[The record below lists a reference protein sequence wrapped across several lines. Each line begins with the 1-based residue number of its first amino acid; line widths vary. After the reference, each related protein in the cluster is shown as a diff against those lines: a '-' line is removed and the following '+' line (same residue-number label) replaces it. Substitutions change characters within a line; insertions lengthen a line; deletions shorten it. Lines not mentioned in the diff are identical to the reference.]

1 VRYHALATDY
11 DGTLAQH
18 GRVDEATLQALQEL
32 RRSGRRLILVTG
44 RLLDDLQRVCP
55 RIALFDR
62 VVAENGAVVHA
73 PDTRETR
80 VLAEPPPPGFV
91 EALRRHGVSPLATGR
106 VIVATSEPHETA
118 VIDAIRELG
127 LELQVIFNKGAV
139 MVLPSGVNKATGLLA
154 ALGELGLSPHN
165 VAGIGDAENDHAFLS
180 LCECAV
186 AVADALPMLKE
197 RADLVTRAPWGAGV
211 VELVR
216 RLVESDLSD
225 LEPRLARHRI
235 PLGQTPQEEPV
246 LVPPYG
252 VSVLLAGTSG
262 SGKSTLTQSFLE
274 RLAERRTQFC
284 VIDPEGDY
292 AHLEGAVVL
301 GDSKRVPGVQE
312 VVGLLEDP
320 GRNGVVNLLGVPL
333 AGRPEYI
340 EALLAAV
347 TDLRSRTGHP
357 HWLVVDEAHHAL
369 PAAHARPPQSL
380 PRRMHGAFLITVHP
394 DEVAPEMLQDVGL
407 MIVVGREPAETMR
420 RFAHAIGV
428 RGPRVRDEPLDP
440 GEAIAWPLAD
450 PKRPPV
456 RFRVQAPRGER
467 QRHRRK
473 YTEGELAPDR
483 SFYFRGPDG
492 RLNLRV
498 QNLSLFNQIA
508 LGLDDDT
515 WLFHLRRG
523 DYSRW
528 FREQIKDEDL
538 AGEAAAIE
546 ENEALLPEQSRARIR
561 AAIEARYTAPAESP
575 R

>member
-1 VRYHALATDY
+1 MRYHALATDY
-11 DGTLAQH
+11 DGTLAHH
-18 GRVDEATLQALQEL
+18 GRVDEATLQALEEL

-44 RLLDDLQRVCP
+44 RMLDDLQRVFS
-55 RIALFDR
+55 RIELFDR
-62 VVAENGAVVHA
+62 VVAENGALVYA

-80 VLAEPPPPGFV
+80 VLAEPPLPEFV
-91 EALRRHGVSPLATGR
+91 DALRRRGVSPLATGQA
-106 VIVATSEPHETA
+106 IVATSEPHETA
-118 VIDAIRELG
+118 VIEAIRELG

-139 MVLPSGVNKATGLLA
+139 MVLPSGVNKATGLLT
-154 ALGELGLSPHN
+154 ALGDLSLSPHN
-165 VAGIGDAENDHAFLS
+165 VVGIGDAENDHAFLS

-186 AVADALPMLKE
+186 TVADALPMLKE
-197 RADLVTRAPWGAGV
+197 RADLVTSAGWGAGV
-211 VELVR
+211 VELIR
-216 RLVESDLSD
+216 GLVESDLSG

-235 PLGQTPQEEPV
+235 PLGRTHQEEAI

-262 SGKSTLTQSFLE
+262 SGKSTLTQGFLE
-274 RLAERRTQFC
+274 RLAEQRTQFC

-301 GDSKRVPGVQE
+301 GDSKRVPGIQE
-312 VVGLLEDP
+312 VIGLLEDP
-320 GRNGVVNLLGVPL
+320 SRNGVANLLGVPL
-333 AGRPEYI
+333 ANRPEYL

-369 PAAHARPPQSL
+369 PAAHARAPQSV
-380 PRRMHGAFLITVHP
+380 PRGMHGAFLITVHP
-394 DEVAPEMLQDVGL
+394 DEVAPEILQDVGL
-407 MIVVGREPAETMR
+407 MLVVGREPAETMR
-420 RFAHAIGV
+420 RFAHAVGV
-428 RGPRVRDEPLDP
+428 RAPRVRDEPLDP
-440 GEAIAWPLAD
+440 GEAIAWPVAD
-450 PKRPPV
+450 SKRPPA
-456 RFRVQAPRGER
+456 RFRVQPPRGER
-467 QRHRRK
+467 QRHHRK
-473 YTEGELAPDR
+473 YMEGELAPDR

-508 LGLDDDT
+508 DGLDDDT
-515 WLFHLRRG
+515 WLFHLRQG

-538 AGEAAAIE
+538 AAEAASIE
-546 ENEALLPEQSRARIR
+546 ENEALLPMESRARIR
-561 AAIEARYTAPAESP
+561 AAIESRYTAPAESP